1 MRVGKTFRVE
11 AEQGRLQHV
20 SNLTKYEQY
29 INVDDI
35 EMDVFIF
42 PISKMPNLDASKI
55 MDWNLMFPPTESSS
69 TDIPASLMQRET
81 ATQITPGPGLNTLLF
96 VSPEFWL
103 ACRVRS
109 DNYFIF
115 LLHTTTTY

>member
-81 ATQITPGPGLNTLLF
+81 ATQITPGPGFHETTP
-96 VSPEFWL
+96 VTAQAESPAPAEK
-103 ACRVRS
+103 A
-109 DNYFIF
+109 
-115 LLHTTTTY
+115 TTIQVEPKRKM